1 MKTSFNKYLYIGF
14 VVMGFVQLLTN
25 HALTEA
31 ATQFGIALAF
41 DPFDQSQPWKDRPTW
56 QKVVLFIHLAVVAC
70 LFGYEVGGSD
80 FAKGFIEGWNGV
92 KK

>member
-1 MKTSFNKYLYIGF
+1 MKTSFNKFLYIGF

-41 DPFDQSQPWKDRPTW
+41 DPFDQSQPWKERPTW
-56 QKVVLFIHLAVVAC
+56 QKAVLVIHLAFVVG
-70 LFGYEVGGSD
+70 LFGYEVGSSD
-80 FAKGFIEGWNGV
+80 LVQGFKDGWNG
-92 KK
+92 K

>member
-1 MKTSFNKYLYIGF
+1 MKTSFNKFLYIGF

-41 DPFDQSQPWKDRPTW
+41 DPFDQSQPWKKRPTW
-56 QKVVLFIHLAVVAC
+56 QKAVLVIHLAFVVG
-70 LFGYEVGGSD
+70 LFGYQVGSSD
-80 FAKGFIEGWNGV
+80 LVQGFKDGWNS
-92 KK
+92 K

>member
-1 MKTSFNKYLYIGF
+1 MKTSFNKFLYIGF

-41 DPFDQSQPWKDRPTW
+41 DPFDQSQPWKERPTW
-56 QKVVLFIHLAVVAC
+56 QKAVLVIHLAFVVC
-70 LFGYEVGGSD
+70 LFGYEVGSSD
-80 FAKGFIEGWNGV
+80 LVQGFKDGWNG
-92 KK
+92 K